1 MKSISVVAGAQF
13 ALTAFP
19 ARGIPA
25 GMRAYLRRRRPLLFA
40 LLILLAAGTAA
51 LGALTYAAKKE
62 PPFYAAANQ
71 PGDWDTLERS
81 GKFLTRVMD
90 LQNDIRARD
99 EWGDTF
105 SADDINAF
113 FIENMGPKGRLAES
127 LPKGFHSPRV
137 AIQGDRLFL
146 GVKYREGF
154 WSTVVWLELK
164 VWLVKDQTNVAAVEV
179 CNLKAGGLP
188 FGSQTL
194 LDKIGDVARE
204 SSIDV
209 TWYRHGGNPV
219 GLFKFFAKQ
228 PRPTSQ
234 VLTLETKDGKLVIA
248 GRSFL
253 DAR

>member
-1 MKSISVVAGAQF
+1 MI
-13 ALTAFP
+13 L
-19 ARGIPA
+19 
-25 GMRAYLRRRRPLLFA
+25 A
-40 LLILLAAGTAA
+40 LLILLAAASAA
-51 LGALTYAAKKE
+51 FGGLVYSAKKE
-62 PPFYAAANQ
+62 PPFYSAANH
-71 PGDWDTLERS
+71 PGDWDTHERS
-81 GKFLTRVMD
+81 GKLLTRVMD
-90 LQNDIRARD
+90 LQNDIRAKD

-154 WSTVVWLELK
+154 WSTVSWLELK
-164 VWLVKDQTNVAAVEV
+164 GWLVKDQTNVAAVEV

-194 LDKIGDVARE
+194 LDKIADVARE
-204 SSIDV
+204 SSIEV
-209 TWYRHGGNPV
+209 TWYRNKSNPV

-228 PRPTSQ
+228 PRLTSQ
-234 VLTLETKDGKLVIA
+234 VLTLEAKDGNLVVA

-253 DAR
+253 DGAIPLPAPR